1 MAVED
6 IKGKQEKKSD
16 TVGDNITEE
25 INSNFEANVDDLKD
39 EANNVEYE
47 KIQNEYENTLKELE
61 EVDNRYLR
69 LQADFNNYRKR
80 VEKEKESTYLYAS
93 QELICKLLPVIDNF
107 DRALEIKID
116 ETKLENFYQGVE
128 LVYKQFVDIL
138 KDSGLEEID
147 ALNQKFDPNYHHA
160 VAQEESDQHAEDTV
174 MEVFLKGY
182 MLKDRVVRPSMV
194 KVAK

>member
-16 TVGDNITEE
+16 IVGDNITEE

-61 EVDNRYLR
+61 EVNNRYLR

>member
-61 EVDNRYLR
+61 EVNNRYLR